1 MNDLMGLIYTGDNG
15 DRMNELT
22 ALRAVAAVP
31 VCSRYRVIDF
41 LLSSLVAGGARN
53 VGVITQKNYR
63 SLMDHLGSGK
73 EWDLHGKRQGLVI
86 LPPFLTADSV
96 GVYSGLMDAIRS
108 NQQYLRRSR
117 ER

>member
-53 VGVITQKNYR
+53 AEKLPQPDGP
-63 SLMDHLGSGK
+63 SGQ
-73 EWDLHGKRQGLVI
+73 RQGMG
-86 LPPFLTADSV
+86 PAW
-96 GVYSGLMDAIRS
+96 
-108 NQQYLRRSR
+108 
-117 ER
+117 

>member
-86 LPPFLTADSV
+86 HRQWYPLYGGF
-96 GVYSGLMDAIRS
+96 
-108 NQQYLRRSR
+108 
-117 ER
+117 